1 MGKECSLF
9 VSTDYENA
17 QTHSD
22 VVSLPL
28 SMQFVIWV
36 ELLTFTMRREV
47 LTLFVREGGF
57 ESQ

>member
-47 LTLFVREGGF
+47 LTLFVREGGL